1 MYSAAAS
8 RRIFCQLKMQVAF
21 TADCG
26 VFLLLFE
33 SMADSDEDTDSYVVL
48 GEAIGTVLPDE
59 PLKRPL
65 SVNEL
70 PVKDN
75 QGRVR
80 FHGAF
85 TGGFSA
91 GYFNSVGSKEGWA
104 PTTFVSSRQNRNK
117 KIVLTAEDF
126 MDDDDFSE
134 HGIAPRKIV
143 TSDHFKSEEG
153 ATKRKNLANSLLS
166 TNSFLHNV
174 DGALL
179 DFIVPEKISIGVK
192 LLRKMGWKEG
202 QGVGPRQRKRRKKE
216 LKSSN
221 KKLYG
226 CAAVPSDSDSE
237 ISDDNSLQHVEF
249 APKDMCRISF
259 HVKDNL
265 HGLGYSGINIK
276 AALPST
282 HVSLFSEP
290 SKYNKITGIKK
301 NKRGIKGIAF
311 GVGAM
316 EEDDEDIYA
325 ADSLSKYDQSI
336 GFADEEDNLHGWTA
350 PGRNKP
356 GPAPPNNYV
365 GKILEGFTLSS
376 KPLTLKVAY
385 QPPQIPKGYRPY
397 HTFEK
402 LPLDIQQPS
411 ETLKPQNSILNAL
424 SRSIIIG
431 ETKTTG
437 SVFDLISKSSLKNL
451 PKFDSSKMSESV
463 DEKTKCS
470 NDDIIIIMIIIIKV
484 SQTRKRHLV
493 VTEKKQRRLKRI
505 PLLLL
510 KVHLRPVKLG
520 MKPFKIQSSQPLQ
533 TSSALQSDF
542 QPFLQDPL
550 KQERYNKYLLLLKH
564 GKVDPYSLVC
574 DSNMTEW
581 EHEIEKEEFSKAAKL
596 FKPLAAAMASRFTK
610 AKFQD
615 DADSV
620 ELPEDVTA
628 KKKDLSNAVEMKLYG
643 KLTRE
648 IFDWHPDKLLCRRFN
663 VPDPHPG
670 SGIIGVPKAKHDKY
684 SIFDFLAPPPVTEEK
699 NRCQQDDPV
708 KSSDNT
714 AKNTSDKTTTSAP
727 EKPSIFS
734 HLMAEKP
741 ASTPSISDSPN
752 KEPVITSTPQPT
764 VEEGE
769 RPPMDLFKAIF
780 ADSSSDSEEEEEEEK
795 PERKKEEHKEEEKKK
810 KEEVNE
816 NEKNRAK
823 ETESKEKELKPTL
836 PPETFQAPN
845 LERKK
850 ENAESIKEKIS
861 PSHSSKDSDST
872 ENEAASV
879 EVYGPALPPK
889 FTTKSPSSSNK
900 QLDPLD
906 KKLLGFLKK
915 SSSKKHRHKSKHTS
929 KKSEKDKH
937 RQRKDKKQ
945 KKKKKK
951 KKKHSSSR
959 TYDSSSSSSSS
970 AD

>member
-1 MYSAAAS
+1 
-8 RRIFCQLKMQVAF
+8 
-21 TADCG
+21 
-26 VFLLLFE
+26 
-33 SMADSDEDTDSYVVL
+33 MADSDGDRDSYVVL
-48 GEAIGTVLPDE
+48 GKAIGTVLPDE

-104 PTTFVSSRQNRNK
+104 PTTFVSSRQKRNK
-117 KIVLTAEDF
+117 KIVMSAEDF
-126 MDDDDFSE
+126 MDDEDFSE
-134 HGIAPRKIV
+134 HGIAPREIV
-143 TSDHFKSEEG
+143 TSDQFKSKGG

-202 QGVGPRQRKRRKKE
+202 QGVGPRQRKCRKKE

-226 CAAVPSDSDSE
+226 CAAAASDSDSE

-259 HVKDNL
+259 RVKDNL
-265 HGLGYSGINIK
+265 HGLGYSGINIM

-290 SKYNKITGIKK
+290 SKYNNITGIKR

-336 GFADEEDNLHGWTA
+336 GFADEEDDLHGWTA

-356 GPAPPNNYV
+356 GPAPPMNYV
-365 GKILEGFTLSS
+365 GKILEGFILSS

-385 QPPQIPKGYRPY
+385 PPPQIPKGYRPY

-402 LPLDIQQPS
+402 LPLDIQQSS

-451 PKFDSSKMSESV
+451 PKFDSSKISESS

-470 NDDIIIIMIIIIKV
+470 NDNNNNDYNNQSESDTQTPSSSHREETEKTEKDSTIAAESS
-484 SQTRKRHLV
+484 SQTN
-493 VTEKKQRRLKRI
+493 QA
-505 PLLLL
+505 
-510 KVHLRPVKLG
+510 LG
-520 MKPFKIQSSQPLQ
+520 MKPFKIQSFQPLQ

-542 QPFLQDPL
+542 QPFLQDPS

-574 DSNMTEW
+574 DSTMTEW
-581 EHEIEKEEFSKAAKL
+581 EQEIEKEEFSEAAKL

-610 AKFQD
+610 AKFHD

-628 KKKDLSNAVEMKLYG
+628 KKKDLSNAAEMKLYG

-670 SGIIGVPKAKHDKY
+670 SGIIGVPRSRHDKY

-699 NRCQQDDPV
+699 NKCQQADPL
-708 KSSDNT
+708 KSSDNA
-714 AKNTSDKTTTSAP
+714 AKNTSDKTTTPAP

-741 ASTPSISDSPN
+741 ASTPSSSDSPD

-795 PERKKEEHKEEEKKK
+795 PERKTEEHKEEEKKK
-810 KEEVNE
+810 KEGVNE

-836 PPETFQAPN
+836 PPG
-845 LERKK
+845 K
-850 ENAESIKEKIS
+850 SVCIKCEYQICIYVS
-861 PSHSSKDSDST
+861 
-872 ENEAASV
+872 EFC
-879 EVYGPALPPK
+879 VYIYIYIY
-889 FTTKSPSSSNK
+889 
-900 QLDPLD
+900 
-906 KKLLGFLKK
+906 
-915 SSSKKHRHKSKHTS
+915 
-929 KKSEKDKH
+929 
-937 RQRKDKKQ
+937 
-945 KKKKKK
+945 
-951 KKKHSSSR
+951 SR
-959 TYDSSSSSSSS
+959 THIFY
-970 AD
+970 